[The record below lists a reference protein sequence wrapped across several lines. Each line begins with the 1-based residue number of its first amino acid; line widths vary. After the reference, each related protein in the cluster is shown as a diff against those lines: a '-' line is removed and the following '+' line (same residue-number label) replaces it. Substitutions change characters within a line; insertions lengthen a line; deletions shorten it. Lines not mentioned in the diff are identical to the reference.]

1 MLETT
6 TYIFLGLIGFFAV
19 LWAMMSMGVISTRD
33 HNLYTE
39 REKYIE
45 QVVENINQT
54 YHYLEDLP
62 HHNRDKIK
70 MHLDRGEVNQAL
82 DVARSY
88 HDVYHFFRN
97 Y

>member
-6 TYIFLGLIGFFAV
+6 TYIFLGLIGCFAV
-19 LWAMMSMGVISTRD
+19 LWALMSMGVVSTRD
-33 HNLYTE
+33 HDLYTE
-39 REKYIE
+39 KEKYIE
-45 QVVENINQT
+45 QAVENIEQT

-62 HHNRDKIK
+62 HHNRDKII
-70 MHLDRGEVNQAL
+70 MHLDRGEVNSAL
-82 DVARSY
+82 DAARSY